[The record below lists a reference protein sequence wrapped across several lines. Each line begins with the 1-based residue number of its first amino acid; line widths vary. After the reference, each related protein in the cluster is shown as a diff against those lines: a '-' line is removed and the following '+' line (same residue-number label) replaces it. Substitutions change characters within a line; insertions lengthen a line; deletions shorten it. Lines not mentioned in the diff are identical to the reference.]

1 MPEQYENQLRDFSFY
16 DSMSTDALERLLRAD
31 AQKLDD
37 DIDIDAILYIT
48 DLLHERSVKNNE
60 YTVDVDAMLRS
71 MPFYTGPKDVVAP
84 EDEAAVKPKAMTE
97 LKKRKTRSILRRC
110 ALVAAIVCILFLMSG
125 VASAFGFNFWSKLAV
140 WTDDVF
146 GIVDNENVDAEM
158 PAAPV
163 VPEDLAYSSLQ
174 EALDEIGIDIVREPD
189 LTGFDFVLTE
199 MNILNNETRSTILV
213 SYFSPSNDQ
222 RLSVSIRKEDSSSSV
237 FYEKTEDPV
246 ESFCIGSTQCYAFS
260 NTDNNTVVW
269 MIEDYKCSV
278 DGAMSM
284 NELKTIAQSMIER

>member
-189 LTGFDFVLTE
+189 FSNLDFVLTDINV
-199 MNILNNETRSTILV
+199 MNNETSTVILADYC
-213 SYFSPSNDQ
+213 SSEKAQY
-222 RLSVSIRKEDSSSSV
+222 LSVSVRKVRDATTV
-237 FYEKTEDPV
+237 FYEKTEDSV
-246 ESFCIGSTQCYAFS
+246 EPFCVGNTQCYAFY
-260 NTDNNTVVW
+260 NTNDCTVIW
-269 MIEDYKCSV
+269 MVGEYKCSV
-278 DGAMSM
+278 TGTMPMDEIKM
-284 NELKTIAQSMIER
+284 LAQSMIEH